1 MTKRVF
7 VQGSSWQEAAEDAQI
22 SCALPNQGGLL
33 NDVTGFR
40 LARTS
45 WEDDAKRA
53 MLGTGH
59 DFESPRPERMS
70 RFNWLA
76 DHNGMYTGLRLA
88 KEKT

>member
-1 MTKRVF
+1 MKDRVI
-7 VQGSSWQEAAEDAQI
+7 VNGSSWQEPSEDAPI
-22 SCALPNQGGLL
+22 ACGLPNQGGLL

-45 WEDDAKRA
+45 WEDVERQS
-53 MLGTGH
+53 MVGSGH
-59 DFESPRPERMS
+59 DFTAPRPRITS
-70 RFNWLA
+70 RFTWLP